1 MYIVHSRCRRTTH
14 SPPAIRQ
21 DEEHTRTHKN
31 TGEHFVLYRVSLPI
45 QLRAAFEMQ
54 RLLFASERFN
64 RFTWLLADAAA
75 AANLAKHLKPF
86 ETARY
91 FQSAEKKVA
100 LLNSS

>member
-75 AANLAKHLKPF
+75 AANLAKHLKHSKPLDTF
-86 ETARY
+86 SRPK
-91 FQSAEKKVA
+91 KKVA